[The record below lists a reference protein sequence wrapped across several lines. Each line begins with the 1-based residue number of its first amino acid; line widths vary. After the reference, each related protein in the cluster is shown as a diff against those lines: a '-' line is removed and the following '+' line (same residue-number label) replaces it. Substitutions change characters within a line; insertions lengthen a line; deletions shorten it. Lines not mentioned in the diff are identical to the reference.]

1 MGEKAT
7 FHTGKKVLL
16 LVAEPGCG
24 PDSTGNMLGLPK
36 LGTSQLLETSPNRA
50 LYCPTFH
57 SPPQP
62 RLANQLDAG
71 WSWERRIGSGALSA
85 VQ

>member
-50 LYCPTFH
+50 LY
-57 SPPQP
+57 SPP
-62 RLANQLDAG
+62 LT
-71 WSWERRIGSGALSA
+71 
-85 VQ
+85 

>member
-1 MGEKAT
+1 MESRSPVFIAGRRLRVGEKAT

-50 LYCPTFH
+50 LY
-57 SPPQP
+57 SPP
-62 RLANQLDAG
+62 LT
-71 WSWERRIGSGALSA
+71 
-85 VQ
+85 